1 MRSGLSLSKQAGALE
16 KPRKNPVAFSG
27 LPHSIANVNTHVGYL
42 EAQNLHFL
50 ESVVRKGS
58 VFSLLK
64 NLDALE
70 LQQLNFCNSLISAS
84 AQCLDV
90 VASIQSHAWTSRDS
104 LARRSSQVDRGKSHR
119 HDGEVCSFHSPQ

>member
-27 LPHSIANVNTHVGYL
+27 LPRSIANVNTHVGYL

-50 ESVVRKGS
+50 EPVVRES
-58 VFSLLK
+58 SIFSLLK

-70 LQQLNFCNSLISAS
+70 LHQLNFCV
-84 AQCLDV
+84 AQCPEV
-90 VASIQSHAWTSRDS
+90 VATIQSHAWTSRDS
-104 LARRSSQVDRGKSHR
+104 LAKRSSQVDRGKSHR
-119 HDGEVCSFHSPQ
+119 HDGEVRSFHIPQ